1 MTPNE
6 ANTTENEAETAP
18 KRPRL
23 FAARDFRKQL
33 HGPEKTDGNTSFIH
47 NITYNNNKTI
57 AGLLRFIQALNDTTT
72 NTHDVVCEYLEAGGS
87 CLELLQ
93 LLEVGDVQ
101 PCFVFEAVTRV
112 LLAVSAHLSQYR
124 VAAQDACR
132 YLLNSHCTL
141 VNKMLGLNSSGNDRK
156 TVLKLLTVIVT
167 LSTTLAK
174 DVLLKVNFNQANVEL
189 LTKNTHETEDVRYF
203 FVRFLTAFVVDG
215 QYPTLMVLLEKK
227 GLLVSIIKGLQY
239 DDADCVCMVMAAL
252 KLHILEN
259 PFVSKTTKMVTFNT
273 QVVKSIVNLYNWK
286 GKGHAPDAAKK
297 RKISTVSW
305 AHAQDNL
312 EKN

>member
-1 MTPNE
+1 MLGYVHANMTPNE

-23 FAARDFRKQL
+23 FAAREFRKQL
-33 HGPEKTDGNTSFIH
+33 QSTDKTDGKIKRYSFVLP
-47 NITYNNNKTI
+47 YNLTTNKTI
-57 AGLLRFIQALNDTTT
+57 AALLKFIQALHGA
-72 NTHDVVCEYLEAGGS
+72 NTHNVVCEYLEAGGG

-101 PCFVFEAVTRV
+101 PCFVFEAVTKV
-112 LLAVSAHLSQYR
+112 LLAISANLPQYR
-124 VAAQDACR
+124 AGAQDACR

-141 VNKMLGLNSSGNDRK
+141 VNKMLGLSSSGNDRK
-156 TVLKLLTVIVT
+156 TVLKLLTVVVT

-174 DVLLKVNFNQANVEL
+174 DVLLKVNFNQANIEL
-189 LTKNTHETEDVRYF
+189 LTKNTNESEDVRYF

-227 GLLVSIIKGLQY
+227 GLLVSIMKGLQY

-252 KLHILEN
+252 KLHVLEN

-297 RKISTVSW
+297 RKISTVS
-305 AHAQDNL
+305 
-312 EKN
+312 